1 MIMIHHLKTD
11 MRGFQRWMKE
21 HPRKRTD
28 GYFSFGG
35 KELTHEQIKRIVD
48 YAVKK
53 GYRTDADIPANEVER
68 LLKEQ
73 NKNKQ
78 EPLALF

>member
-1 MIMIHHLKTD
+1 MIHKITTN

-53 GYRTDADIPANEVER
+53 GYRTDADIPANEVAR
-68 LLKEQ
+68 LLEEKK
-73 NKNKQ
+73 NNKQ

>member
-1 MIMIHHLKTD
+1 MIHHLKTD
-11 MRGFQRWMKE
+11 MRGFRLWMKK

-28 GYFSFGG
+28 GFFSFGG

-48 YAVKK
+48 YAVKR
-53 GYRTDADIPANEVER
+53 GYQTDADIPTNEVER

>member
-1 MIMIHHLKTD
+1 MIHHITTNMK
-11 MRGFQRWMKE
+11 GFQRWMKE

-48 YAVKK
+48 YAVKR
-53 GYRTDADIPANEVER
+53 GYQTDADIPAKEVEE
-68 LLKEQ
+68 LLTKSC
-73 NKNKQ
+73 NKPHQLK
-78 EPLALF
+78 LF